1 MGYLRDNFKDK
12 HLDLETRYLALYVQE
27 LYRRIMSND
36 RQGTWD
42 INPED
47 KSLGIDLA
55 QEGLGSPVDQELCQY
70 GEENYEGT
78 ELDSTV
84 VHLLNSEPECPYELD
99 YDYDTQFVR
108 VHRRRSRRE
117 FLVHNSYHGDIV
129 CELVRETPTAYFFDY
144 VQDGEVIFRD
154 WRVLKR
160 SNRVLKEVFP
170 ED

>member
-1 MGYLRDNFKDK
+1 MGYLRENVNDK
-12 HLDLETRYLALYVQE
+12 SLDLETRYLALFVQE
-27 LYRRIMSND
+27 LYRCIMAAD
-36 RQGTWD
+36 RSGNWD

-47 KSLGIDLA
+47 GSLGIDLA
-55 QEGLGSPVDQELCQY
+55 SEGLGYPVDEELCQY
-70 GEENYEGT
+70 GEEHYEGT

-84 VHLLNSEPECPYELD
+84 VRLLNGELDCPYELE
-99 YDYDTQFVR
+99 YDYGTQFVK

-160 SNRVLKEVFP
+160 SNRVLKEVVVD
-170 ED
+170 E